1 MEKLSLYLN
10 PRLVAADFTQILRA
24 PRDYQGV
31 SLFKSKNKT
40 WWVIRTQ
47 EEGFSLNLK
56 RLPSGYFYS
65 SERPLQIIIVVDNP
79 VRSCSPSLYLGT
91 QLI

>member
-1 MEKLSLYLN
+1 MEKLRLYLN

-40 WWVIRTQ
+40 WWVIRTNKKPEEQSKVLQ
-47 EEGFSLNLK
+47 ETLMLMRNIIPAEFTVNI
-56 RLPSGYFYS
+56 
-65 SERPLQIIIVVDNP
+65 EREP
-79 VRSCSPSLYLGT
+79 G
-91 QLI
+91 QLVSQ